1 MRLQK
6 SHVML
11 SSAYASL
18 HLVTMVEHAYQMGE
32 AILVSA
38 HLNGQ
43 AKDVGQVGLH
53 GSKTLVSENQF
64 LHDKR
69 PNE

>member
-1 MRLQK
+1 
-6 SHVML
+6 ML

-53 GSKTLVSENQF
+53 GSKTLVSEN
-64 LHDKR
+64 
-69 PNE
+69 